1 MVNLILPKNYVQ
13 NIDSP
18 LIFLAGPIKG
28 APSWQNEAVK
38 IIHSLEPN
46 FFVASPS
53 RRMGKEVAGY
63 VVSGDSNYFQR
74 QRAWEWHYMSL
85 AAKKGCILFW
95 LPGEIQH
102 SCDKSYAFMTSNEFG
117 HWTAY
122 KQWEQVNLAI
132 GRDGN
137 FREWSTLEFD
147 LKKKVPEMITNI
159 KETLEDTCKEAI
171 KISKG

>member
-1 MVNLILPKNYVQ
+1 
-13 NIDSP
+13 
-18 LIFLAGPIKG
+18 
-28 APSWQNEAVK
+28 
-38 IIHSLEPN
+38 
-46 FFVASPS
+46 
-53 RRMGKEVAGY
+53 
-63 VVSGDSNYFQR
+63 
-74 QRAWEWHYMSL
+74 
-85 AAKKGCILFW
+85 
-95 LPGEIQH
+95 
-102 SCDKSYAFMTSNEFG
+102 MTSNEFG